1 MKMSSKIITRT
12 PFGLHS
18 VLLIRLSPYD
28 NPVFVSIYLWRTIF
42 QAIGRDCF
50 TFFRLP
56 HNLPIYM
63 FFFVVYTYIF
73 FEYIDDG
80 GDSRIVTISLYSF
93 QISSMPLKHQTL
105 YQHVST

>member
-1 MKMSSKIITRT
+1 MITRYLF
-12 PFGLHS
+12 PFIYGGPFFKQL
-18 VLLIRLSPYD
+18 VVIVSPS
-28 NPVFVSIYLWRTIF
+28 FVYLTTCQYI
-42 QAIGRDCF
+42 C
-50 TFFRLP
+50 
-56 HNLPIYM
+56 